1 MIWPFLELH
10 RNGTTAGVSQV
21 WCLSPSIILSRFI
34 HVVPCINSTF
44 LFTAEQYFI
53 IRIHQLWV
61 YLNIKI
67 TPSARGCCGK
77 LSRAGPGCLSAPSF
91 CGECMVQAETP
102 GAVGFE
108 LLSTCTAEALS
119 LAHSREGIPHS
130 PLPSPCSQCLTVF
143 RDGQFS
149 FYLLPS
155 LPASLPC
162 FLLLIKW
169 KL

>member
-1 MIWPFLELH
+1 M
-10 RNGTTAGVSQV
+10 
-21 WCLSPSIILSRFI
+21 LSRFI
-34 HVVPCINSTF
+34 HVVPCINSTV
-44 LFTAEQYFI
+44 LFIAEQYFM

-67 TPSARGCCGK
+67 TPSICGCCGK
-77 LSRAGPGCLSAPSF
+77 LSPAGPGCLSAPSF
-91 CGECMVQAETP
+91 CGQYTAQAETH

-108 LLSTCTAEALS
+108 LLSTSTAEALS

-130 PLPSPCSQCLTVF
+130 PLPSPCSQCLSVF

-162 FLLLIKW
+162 FLLLMKW

>member
-10 RNGTTAGVSQV
+10 RNRTIAGVSWV
-21 WCLSPSIILSRFI
+21 WCLPPSIMLLRFI

-44 LFTAEQYFI
+44 LFIAEQYFI

-67 TPSARGCCGK
+67 TPSTRGCCGK
-77 LSRAGPGCLSAPSF
+77 PSPAGPGCLPAPSF
-91 CGECMVQAETP
+91 CGECTAQAEAP
-102 GAVGFE
+102 GAAGFE
-108 LLSTCTAEALS
+108 LLSAGMAEALS

-130 PLPSPCSQCLTVF
+130 PLPSPCSQCLSVF

-162 FLLLIKW
+162 FLLLMKW